1 MTTQYRAALQRVART
16 AESIHESKTQL
27 EVEFGM
33 FVNTQLVPDF
43 GRVSFT
49 VASWVMEIDGGQT

>member
-16 AESIHESKTQL
+16 AESIHESRTQL

-33 FVNTQLVPDF
+33 FVDTQLVRDF

-49 VASWVMEIDGGQT
+49 VASWVIEIDGDQT

>member
-1 MTTQYRAALQRVART
+1 MKTQCRAALQGVART
-16 AESIHESKTQL
+16 AESIHESRTRL

-33 FVNTQLVPDF
+33 FVDTPLVPDF

-49 VASWVMEIDGGQT
+49 VASWVIEIDGGQT